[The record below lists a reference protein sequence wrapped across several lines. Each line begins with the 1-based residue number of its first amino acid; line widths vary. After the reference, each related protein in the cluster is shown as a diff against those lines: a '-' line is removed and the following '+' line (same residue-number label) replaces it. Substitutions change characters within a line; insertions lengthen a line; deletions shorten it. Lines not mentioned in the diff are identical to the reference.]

1 MIHDYDI
8 VGEGEAEN
16 GTGGNSTNMTMSAV
30 CPISSNYSI
39 DNVSISLSVPKLGT
53 MPQIKKI
60 KLSNQEENKTHCK
73 CLCQYNVTE
82 TELLDAIKELQK
94 IRMLRKKE
102 EKENRETKT

>member
-1 MIHDYDI
+1 MNAT
-8 VGEGEAEN
+8 V
-16 GTGGNSTNMTMSAV
+16 GNSTNVTMSAV

-39 DNVSISLSVPKLGT
+39 DNVSISLSVPKLGS

-94 IRMLRKKE
+94 MRMLRKKE
-102 EKENRETKT
+102 ENKENKT